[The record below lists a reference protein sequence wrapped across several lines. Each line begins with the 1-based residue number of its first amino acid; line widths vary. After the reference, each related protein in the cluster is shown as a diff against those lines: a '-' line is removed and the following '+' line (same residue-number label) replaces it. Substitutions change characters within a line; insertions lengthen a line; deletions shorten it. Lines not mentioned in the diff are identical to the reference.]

1 MKEQPKI
8 TGSRFVLAVKQVAK
22 SAEYY
27 EKQLGFKTLWSGEG
41 WHFLGRERFVV
52 MLGECR
58 DAPSAFETGDHS
70 YFAYID
76 VENIDEL
83 YREYSSKEVDVMSEI
98 ADKSWG
104 QREFSIRTIDG
115 HRIMFGEEIKNEKQ

>member
-1 MKEQPKI
+1 MSAQTKI
-8 TGSRFVLAVKQVAK
+8 TGTRFVLAVKDLKK

-27 EKQLGFKTLWSGEG
+27 EKQLGFKTLWAGDG

-52 MLGECR
+52 MLGECA
-58 DAPSAFETGDHS
+58 DEPSAFETGDHS
-70 YFAYID
+70 YFAYVD

-83 YREYSSKEVDVMSEI
+83 YREYSSKEVDVLSEV
-98 ADKSWG
+98 DNKPWG

-115 HRIMFGEEIKNEKQ
+115 HRIMFGEEMMTK

>member
-58 DAPSAFETGDHS
+58 DATSAFETGDHS

-115 HRIMFGEEIKNEKQ
+115 HRIMFGEEIKIEK

>member
-1 MKEQPKI
+1 MNTSI
-8 TGSRFVLAVKQVAK
+8 TGSRFVLAVKDIKK

-27 EKQLGFKTLWSGEG
+27 ENQLGFKTLWSGEG
-41 WHFLGRERFVV
+41 WHFLGREKFVV

-58 DAPSAFETGDHS
+58 DEPPAFETGDHS

-83 YREYSSKEVDVMSEI
+83 FREYSSKEINILSKVSDQPWVSAWMRVDSDLQKVYFYLI
-98 ADKSWG
+98 AT
-104 QREFSIRTIDG
+104 RL
-115 HRIMFGEEIKNEKQ
+115 

>member
-1 MKEQPKI
+1 MNLQSKI
-8 TGSRFVLAVKQVAK
+8 IGTRYVLAVKQLVK

-27 EKQLGFKTLWSGEG
+27 EKQLGFKTLWSGDG
-41 WHFLGRERFVV
+41 WHFLGREKFIV
-52 MLGECR
+52 MLGECA
-58 DAPSAFETGDHS
+58 DEPSAFETGDHS

-115 HRIMFGEEIKNEKQ
+115 HRIMFGEEIKIEK

>member
-1 MKEQPKI
+1 MAKPPKI
-8 TGSRFVLAVKQVAK
+8 TNTRHVLVVKSLFK
-22 SAEYY
+22 SADYY

-52 MLGECR
+52 MLGECA
-58 DAPSAFETGDHS
+58 DEPSAFETGDHS

-83 YREYSSKEVDVMSEI
+83 YQEYFAKGMEILSKI
-98 ADKSWG
+98 ADK
-104 QREFSIRTIDG
+104 
-115 HRIMFGEEIKNEKQ
+115 